1 MLIDKIDFKTKHVTR
16 HFIVI
21 KWPIHQEDITFTNI
35 YAPGNRAPTYIK
47 QTLTELK
54 G

>member
-1 MLIDKIDFKTKHVTR
+1 MLIDKTDFNTKHVTR

-21 KWPIHQEDITFTNI
+21 KGPVHQEDLTVTNI
-35 YAPGNRAPTYIK
+35 LAPGNRAPTYIK
-47 QTLTELK
+47 QKLAELK